1 MRKQSTVEALPVPW
15 EAEAE
20 AAVEDFRG
28 ELGWVLG
35 LGFVGDAER
44 EEAIEG
50 ALETRGNELVFST
63 AYRSGAIAE
72 TGKTSLRLT

>member
-28 ELGWVLG
+28 ELG
-35 LGFVGDAER
+35 
-44 EEAIEG
+44 
-50 ALETRGNELVFST
+50 
-63 AYRSGAIAE
+63 
-72 TGKTSLRLT
+72 